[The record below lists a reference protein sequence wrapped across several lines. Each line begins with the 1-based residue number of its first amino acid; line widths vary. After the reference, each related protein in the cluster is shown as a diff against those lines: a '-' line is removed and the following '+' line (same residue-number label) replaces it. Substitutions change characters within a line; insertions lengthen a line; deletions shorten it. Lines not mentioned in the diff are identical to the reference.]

1 MVSELGLTDL
11 IFENDGDG
19 DQSVGPKRG
28 FLKAGIR
35 WKRTVPQSRCGLES
49 FSIPLSG
56 RSGTSCY
63 APGMQ
68 IVLARN
74 ALFAL
79 FISGIPALMPVIGL
93 KVLHLKACP
102 SCP

>member
-49 FSIPLSG
+49 FFDSFVRAI
-56 RSGTSCY
+56 RY
-63 APGMQ
+63 
-68 IVLARN
+68 VLLRTRN
-74 ALFAL
+74 ADRAGAECAVCAF
-79 FISGIPALMPVIGL
+79 
-93 KVLHLKACP
+93 HLGDSSAHAGDWLE
-102 SCP
+102 SVAS